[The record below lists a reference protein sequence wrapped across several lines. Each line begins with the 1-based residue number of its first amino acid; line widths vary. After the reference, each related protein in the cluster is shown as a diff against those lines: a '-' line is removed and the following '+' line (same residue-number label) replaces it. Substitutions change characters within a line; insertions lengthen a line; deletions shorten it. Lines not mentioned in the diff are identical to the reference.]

1 MKMPEGKYVLVKDP
15 NKVCS
20 SVPTSRFQL
29 PLPKRGIISLACR
42 YSLCLS
48 IFTDWGP
55 VDVQPVIRLYAVPMT
70 AFTTEE
76 DEDGEGYE
84 GEEHEFTS

>member
-1 MKMPEGKYVLVKDP
+1 MPEGKYVLVKDP
-15 NKVCS
+15 NK
-20 SVPTSRFQL
+20 
-29 PLPKRGIISLACR
+29 
-42 YSLCLS
+42 
-48 IFTDWGP
+48 
-55 VDVQPVIRLYAVPMT
+55 PVIRLYAVPMT